1 MMNPHKVASSTL
13 GIVVF
18 LLGIGLLIYTF
29 IVAFSALSHPVTFN
43 QPAEITSYLVSL
55 LKNIAYL
62 FIMGLCATLIAIMG
76 VKMFQGGG

>member
-1 MMNPHKVASSTL
+1 MNPHKIASYCI
-13 GIVVF
+13 GILVF

-29 IVAFSALSHPVTFN
+29 IVAFSALSHPLTFS
-43 QPAEITSYLVSL
+43 QPTEITNYLVSL

-76 VKMFQGGG
+76 VKMFQGSG

>member
-1 MMNPHKVASSTL
+1 MNPHKIASSSL
-13 GIVVF
+13 GIAVF

-29 IVAFSALSHPVTFN
+29 TVAFSSLSHPLTFN
-43 QPAEITSYLVSL
+43 QPAEVTNYLVSL

-76 VKMFQGGG
+76 IKMFQGSS